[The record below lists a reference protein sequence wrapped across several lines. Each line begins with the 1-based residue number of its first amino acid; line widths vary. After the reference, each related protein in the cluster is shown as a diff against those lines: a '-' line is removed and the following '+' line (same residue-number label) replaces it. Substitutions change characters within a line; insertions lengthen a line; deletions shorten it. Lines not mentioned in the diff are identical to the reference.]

1 MHIVHII
8 TLTFVVLSSTIQGI
22 SSEDRLKRVSKQ
34 SFYLREDEAAMQAP
48 EANELAS
55 SFLHTAERDTRAYVE
70 CPPWF
75 QPVTQSSD
83 GTNATGCSC
92 TTSLRNIVKC
102 RESPQEISIL
112 AGYCMSF
119 DEVEGTI
126 VVGACPYTYFSSSI
140 EAMFVPLPDNLSEV
154 NVFCNSLNRED
165 IFCGHCRN
173 GYGISVFSDNLLC
186 VKCTE
191 KGQSLGWYIFGV
203 FVLQTLFFF
212 VVLLLHIS
220 ATTASLKVFILF
232 AHAISL
238 SSGRLSVVQLVTSYN
253 SSTRILELLKAAF
266 ALYRIWILDFFT
278 IFFPHSCLDENLS
291 GLSII
296 ALGYVPAFYPLFLI
310 AITFLCIELH
320 DNNFKPFVWVWGP
333 IRKCFIKIRK
343 VWDLRTSVIHT
354 FATCLVLS
362 YSRVAYV
369 SYSLLIP
376 SQPYDSSGKQVG
388 PRVWYY
394 DATVQLFSKQHAP
407 YAALAI
413 AVLVIYVLLP
423 PLLILVYPLKK
434 FQKCLRRSRF
444 RLQALHTFMDAFQG
458 CYKNG
463 TDGGRDC
470 RYFAALYFFVI
481 LSFLTARLIV
491 TTGQQAIQV
500 AIFVLA
506 AVIIAFFKP
515 YRKTVYNTLDVFMLL
530 LLAFLFFLFVLV
542 IMYNAVGSWFL
553 KPLVA
558 TMIVGGA
565 LPLFYFIF
573 LLLYRI
579 IVSIKLVGRIIKMLA
594 PLLKLIKR
602 PCNSSDDALNLP
614 DRLVHPEL
622 YESLTSEMS

>member
-1 MHIVHII
+1 MLIAAVTYCSKCTTMHIVHII
-8 TLTFVVLSSTIQGI
+8 TLTLVVLSTIQGI
-22 SSEDRLKRVSKQ
+22 SSEERPRRVSKQ
-34 SFYLREDEAAMQAP
+34 SVDLWEDEAAMRTP

-55 SFLHTAERDTRAYVE
+55 SFPHTTKRDTRAYVE

-75 QPVTQSSD
+75 QPVTRSSN
-83 GTNATGCSC
+83 GTNATRCSC
-92 TTSLRNIVKC
+92 ATSLRNIVNC

-119 DEVEGTI
+119 DEVEGTV

-140 EAMFVPLPDNLSEV
+140 EGRFVPLPDNFSAL
-154 NVFCNSLNRED
+154 NVCNSVNRED
-165 IFCGHCRN
+165 IFCGRCGN
-173 GYGISVFSDNLLC
+173 GYGISVFSDDLTC

-191 KGQSLGWYIFGV
+191 QGQSLGWYIFGA
-203 FVLQTLFFF
+203 FVLQTLFFI

-220 ATTASLKVFILF
+220 ATTASLKAFVLF
-232 AHAISL
+232 AHAVSL
-238 SSGRLSVVQLVTSYN
+238 SSSRLPVTLVVS
-253 SSTRILELLKAAF
+253 SSTSSVRILELLKATF
-266 ALYRIWILDFFT
+266 ALYRIWNLDFFT
-278 IFFPHSCLDENLS
+278 IYLPHSCLDENLS

-296 ALGYVPAFYPLFLI
+296 ALGYVSAFYPLFLI

-320 DNNFKPFVWVWGP
+320 YNNFKPFVWIWEP
-333 IRKCFIKIRK
+333 FRKCFIKIRK

-376 SQPYDSSGKQVG
+376 SQPYDSFGKQVG

-481 LSFLTARLIV
+481 LGFSYCQTDSCNWLSSNSGGHICTCSC
-491 TTGQQAIQV
+491 
-500 AIFVLA
+500 
-506 AVIIAFFKP
+506 
-515 YRKTVYNTLDVFMLL
+515 YR
-530 LLAFLFFLFVLV
+530 
-542 IMYNAVGSWFL
+542 
-553 KPLVA
+553 
-558 TMIVGGA
+558 
-565 LPLFYFIF
+565 
-573 LLLYRI
+573 
-579 IVSIKLVGRIIKMLA
+579 SIL
-594 PLLKLIKR
+594 
-602 PCNSSDDALNLP
+602 
-614 DRLVHPEL
+614 
-622 YESLTSEMS
+622 